1 MKTGEKIYT
10 LRKKFGWSQD
20 ELGDK
25 LSVSRQSVSKWET
38 GESVPEPAKLL
49 AIAKLFSVST
59 DYLLDDSEQEYIPPQ
74 AKKSIDVAD
83 KVMQKSESL
92 FQKYGWILG
101 VLVLLLGLW
110 RFISAAAAIATF
122 SDINMSVLGMFGVAA
137 LLPLIFSLLI
147 GIALVIGGIILIK
160 KLRKKKDE

>member
-92 FQKYGWILG
+92 FQNYGWILG

-122 SDINMSVLGMFGVAA
+122 SDINMSALGMFGVAA

>member
-92 FQKYGWILG
+92 FQNYGWILG

-122 SDINMSVLGMFGVAA
+122 SGINMSVLGMFGVAA